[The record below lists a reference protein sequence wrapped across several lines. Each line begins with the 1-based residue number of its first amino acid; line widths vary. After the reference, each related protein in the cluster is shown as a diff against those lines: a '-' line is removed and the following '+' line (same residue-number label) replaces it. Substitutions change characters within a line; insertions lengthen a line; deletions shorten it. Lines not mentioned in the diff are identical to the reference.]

1 MSGSGPRLSCRGLAL
16 RIGAR
21 TLCSSLDLDVYAGQ
35 CVAVIGPNGAGKTTL
50 IATLAG
56 LRAPAAGTI
65 AYDGTPL
72 GELSPRERARI
83 RGWLPQD
90 SVDPFPA
97 SVLEIALAGRHPH
110 LSRYAWESAA
120 DVECARAAL
129 ARFGVAE
136 LSARDVRTLSGGER
150 RRVALA
156 ALVAQAPRLMLLD
169 EPTSHL
175 DPGHQ
180 VAALD
185 ALTAL
190 ARDEGKAIVMALHE
204 LHLTVRYADHVVALA
219 GGRASVGR
227 ADEMLTA
234 ARLTELFGT
243 PLVAAGDGRARTF
256 VPA

>member
-1 MSGSGPRLSCRGLAL
+1 MNGSSPRLSCRGLAL
-16 RIGAR
+16 RIGGR
-21 TLCSSLDLDVYAGQ
+21 TLCNALDLDVDAGQ

-72 GELSPRERARI
+72 GLLAMRERARI
-83 RGWLPQD
+83 RGWVSQD
-90 SVDPFPA
+90 SFDPFPA
-97 SVLEIALAGRHPH
+97 SALEIALAGRHPY
-110 LSRYAWESAA
+110 LSQFMWESAA
-120 DVECARAAL
+120 DVDCARAAL

-136 LSARDVRTLSGGER
+136 LAARDVRTLSGGER

-180 VAALD
+180 IAALD
-185 ALTAL
+185 ALTEL
-190 ARDEGKAIVMALHE
+190 ARAEGKAIVMALHE
-204 LHLTVRYADHVVALA
+204 LHLAVRYADRVVALDGSDASTGPA
-219 GGRASVGR
+219 G
-227 ADEMLTA
+227 EMLTA
-234 ARLTELFGT
+234 ARLTALFGT

>member
-1 MSGSGPRLSCRGLAL
+1 MH
-16 RIGAR
+16 
-21 TLCSSLDLDVYAGQ
+21 AGE

-72 GELSPRERARI
+72 ERSPRARGRGSAGGSRRTASITFPRACWKSRSPAGI
-83 RGWLPQD
+83 RTSRATHGSPPPTSNAPRRRWPD
-90 SVDPFPA
+90 SA
-97 SVLEIALAGRHPH
+97 SPSFA
-110 LSRYAWESAA
+110 
-120 DVECARAAL
+120 
-129 ARFGVAE
+129 
-136 LSARDVRTLSGGER
+136 ARDVRTLSGGER

-169 EPTSHL
+169 EPSSHL

-190 ARDEGKAIVMALHE
+190 ARAEGKAIVMALHE
-204 LHLTVRYADHVVALA
+204 LHLAVRYADHVVALA
-219 GGRASVGR
+219 DGRASVGR

-234 ARLTELFGT
+234 ARLSQLFGT